1 MTRQKWTSEEQET
14 WLEQLKPA
22 FLKANQKKT
31 AAKDFF
37 PTVIE
42 EFRQK
47 WLVPPV
53 TEEEIADTGSVEL
66 ATRAKQGKYDK
77 VGTSPRHS
85 QGKTRLMDI

>member
-1 MTRQKWTSEEQET
+1 MTCRKWTSEEQET

-22 FLKANQKKT
+22 FLEANQKKT

-47 WLVPPV
+47 WPVPPV
-53 TEEEIADTGSVEL
+53 TEEEIADAGSVEL

-85 QGKTRLMDI
+85 QEKTRLMDI